1 MGMSGYEYLALGL
14 ELWTALGLI
23 GLTISVVRRE
33 REKLLQ
39 GASALV
45 GVWLIYLCALWV
57 VSHRQPEQRVAMGQA
72 SCMHS
77 ICYTVDRVEEVPGF
91 PVRENV
97 RLVRVVVQVTNR
109 GKTEAREEVQA
120 YLLDAQGRR
129 WEPSVGVSG
138 NPLNSR
144 VLAGGTMVSEPV
156 FRLAED
162 ATGLRMVLTHGRWS
176 RYRLVIGDPESW
188 EHRLRV
194 MVLDR

>member
-1 MGMSGYEYLALGL
+1 
-14 ELWTALGLI
+14 
-23 GLTISVVRRE
+23 E

-39 GASALV
+39 GASTLV
-45 GVWLIYLCALWV
+45 GVWLIYLGVLWV
-57 VSHRQPEQRVAMGQA
+57 VSHRQPEQQVAMGQA
-72 SCMHS
+72 NCMHA

-91 PVRENV
+91 PVKENV
-97 RLVRVVVQVTNR
+97 RLVRVVVQVANR
-109 GKTEAREEVQA
+109 GKEEAREQVKA

-129 WEPSVGVSG
+129 WEPSLGVSG

-156 FRLAED
+156 FRLAEN

-176 RYRLVIGDPESW
+176 RQWLVIGDPESW
-188 EHRLRV
+188 GHRLRV

>member
-1 MGMSGYEYLALGL
+1 MSGFEYLALGL

-39 GASALV
+39 GASTLV

-57 VSHRQPEQRVAMGQA
+57 VSHRQPEQQVAMGQA
-72 SCMHS
+72 SCLHA
-77 ICYTVDRVEEVPGF
+77 ICYTVERVEEVPAF
-91 PVRENV
+91 PVQENV
-97 RLVRVVVQVTNR
+97 RLVRVVVQVANS
-109 GKTEAREEVQA
+109 GKKEAREGVSA

-156 FRLAED
+156 FRLAEN
-162 ATGLRMVLTHGRWS
+162 ATGLTMVLTHGRWS
-176 RYRLVIGDPESW
+176 RQGLVIGDPESW
-188 EHRLRV
+188 GHRPRV